1 MIYFAFVFAIVA
13 ISFVYRY
20 CFEIL
25 TNDSAGE
32 GYEYR

>member
-1 MIYFAFVFAIVA
+1 MIYFAFVFAIVL

-25 TNDSAGE
+25 MSSGAE
-32 GYEYR
+32 GYEHR